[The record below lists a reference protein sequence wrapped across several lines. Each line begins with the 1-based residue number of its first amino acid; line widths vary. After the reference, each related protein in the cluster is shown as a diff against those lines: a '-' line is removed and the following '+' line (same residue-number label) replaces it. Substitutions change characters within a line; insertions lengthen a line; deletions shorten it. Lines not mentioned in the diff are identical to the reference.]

1 MSQEWM
7 WHSCLAFVLAVEQ
20 NLEVLLK
27 IAVLAAV
34 FCGLERIHGGPIVL
48 SRTSIRM
55 AALRQKLPLAASK
68 SNFRFT
74 PRKQTEHGNRGMSVT
89 CQLRK
94 SYLFA
99 E

>member
-1 MSQEWM
+1 M

-48 SRTSIRM
+48 SRTSTRM
-55 AALRQKLPLAASK
+55 AALRQEQSFKESA
-68 SNFRFT
+68 
-74 PRKQTEHGNRGMSVT
+74 PRRMIIK
-89 CQLRK
+89 
-94 SYLFA
+94 
-99 E
+99 